1 MVAGA
6 GYLANCFCIAMFVLF
21 VATLATV
28 IVWLDRR
35 KRKAGYV
42 EPYRVTSLSLD
53 APSENETAPN
63 TDSESPSSTEPTAD
77 SER

>member
-42 EPYRVTSLSLD
+42 EPYRVTSMSLEVP
-53 APSENETAPN
+53 AETA
-63 TDSESPSSTEPTAD
+63 TDPAPENSPSTEPPAD
-77 SER
+77 GER